1 MKNLNL
7 ATAKAGGYRPTMEY
21 IQLLEGNFYATDAT
35 ILIKIPFYEVIP
47 RPLFDQLTEKYG
59 AEMYFKGEDW
69 KNSKAAKGCIFKF
82 KPESDLIEI
91 SDNKKVIGFLPVFS
105 SLEFSRI
112 GKYPNCEAV
121 LHKPDAQKE
130 PIQELGIDPE
140 ILNTIYQVNNK
151 KHIKLTF
158 YGKNHAIRVDFHE
171 SEAQGVVMGMLLDKF
186 NK

>member
-1 MKNLNL
+1 MRNLHL
-7 ATAKAGGYRPTMEY
+7 ATAKAGGYRPTMEF

-47 RPLFDQLTEKYG
+47 RPLFDELTKKYG
-59 AEMYFKGEDW
+59 LEMYFRGEDW

-105 SLEFSRI
+105 GSEFNKI
-112 GKYPNCEAV
+112 GKFPNCDQV
-121 LHKPDAQKE
+121 LHKPDAASEEIK
-130 PIQELGIDPE
+130 ELGIDPE
-140 ILNTIYQVNNK
+140 ILNNLYQVNNK

-158 YGKNHAIRVDFHE
+158 FGKNSAIKVNFHD
-171 SEAQGVVMGMLLDKF
+171 SEAQGVIMGMLLDKF
-186 NK
+186 N